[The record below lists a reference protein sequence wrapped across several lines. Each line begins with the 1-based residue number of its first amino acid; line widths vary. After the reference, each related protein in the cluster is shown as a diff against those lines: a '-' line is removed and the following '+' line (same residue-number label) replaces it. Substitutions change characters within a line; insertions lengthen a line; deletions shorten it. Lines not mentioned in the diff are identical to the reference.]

1 MSGMSCRYIS
11 RCIPTSPSPTNC
23 FSYLCLSSLRSS
35 STSCIQRIT
44 SVISF
49 FFCIP
54 PFFSLLPDPTYL
66 PLPHAGS
73 GRGTTRGP
81 LHYTY
86 TAYPTKTKLQLLH
99 PSRLIIFFFFH
110 SLSVRFVPIVYQTS
124 SATHPHRR
132 QVIFRSFLFYFESNI
147 SQNSPIIQ
155 SKGIEY
161 TEYCCPILD
170 P

>member
-99 PSRLIIFFFFH
+99 PSRLIIFFF
-110 SLSVRFVPIVYQTS
+110 SLSLRSICSNRLPDILSYTPTSTPSHIPFVSLLFRVEYISEFPN
-124 SATHPHRR
+124 HP
-132 QVIFRSFLFYFESNI
+132 V
-147 SQNSPIIQ
+147 
-155 SKGIEY
+155 KGH
-161 TEYCCPILD
+161 
-170 P
+170 